1 MSFQVP
7 LLGGPRPAAA
17 KPACDGES
25 LSDILPGKAEPSDLA
40 WDAAARRL
48 HLVSDNGQLLVLSVP
63 AGRGS
68 QASLELKV
76 KVDGKPDL
84 EGVALIPSRPDHVYL
99 GVESP
104 PAILELHLPSQTVV
118 AEMPLRAAMDRDPPL
133 DGEADNQGLES
144 LLFIP
149 PLKTTSGSARAGSGK
164 QGQRLGY
171 FIVGRQQ
178 DARLFVF
185 EVTIDGD
192 PASGPMSLELLGT
205 AHLPGA
211 PANDLSALTLW
222 RSRIFM
228 LFDKP
233 KTLHV
238 VSLDEMHAAI
248 NRMLDFGA
256 SRAPSDPGLQRRRRA
271 SGGTSPVIPS
281 QLPPL
286 QVLADS
292 RTNIDGSGA
301 FAFEI
306 RGQEGIAFA
315 EPAGGDP
322 SAAADQTS
330 VFVAVDAPHKSG
342 RKDLLRFS
350 VRDFLACFSDRGDA
364 GIPRPV

>member
-1 MSFQVP
+1 
-7 LLGGPRPAAA
+7 
-17 KPACDGES
+17 
-25 LSDILPGKAEPSDLA
+25 
-40 WDAAARRL
+40 
-48 HLVSDNGQLLVLSVP
+48 
-63 AGRGS
+63 
-68 QASLELKV
+68 
-76 KVDGKPDL
+76 
-84 EGVALIPSRPDHVYL
+84 
-99 GVESP
+99 
-104 PAILELHLPSQTVV
+104 
-118 AEMPLRAAMDRDPPL
+118 MDRDPPL

-256 SRAPSDPGLQRRRRA
+256 SRAPSDP
-271 SGGTSPVIPS
+271 VIPS